1 MKYLRILLLLLILS
15 DCAVGQN
22 LSSKIAKIKANPAYK
37 WGEGSGYTLEE
48 ADKEALKNL
57 VRSISV
63 SVSSSF
69 SQQEAQMAVNDE
81 SVFSENIESRMRTY
95 SFATLQNVEQIIL
108 SEENPAKIFRYISQS
123 EIDKSFEVRRNRAL
137 SFVADANKA
146 LVSAQIGDA
155 IKYYYWAMVL
165 LNTIPNGI
173 TVKSTVEDGSETLV
187 YTWCHDRICRII
199 DDLTFDVSDI
209 QQYPSYST
217 VVFDVRYKGIP
228 VADLDFQ
235 YWMGQRYSPLYSVK
249 DGRGTADFEHLS
261 DGDQIKLKIEYQ
273 YAHIAKNLDAEL
285 RGCFE
290 TDVPVFPL
298 GNIQKFVSVILPKA
312 EHADKAVSGR
322 KSKKK
327 EVATN
332 MLEMQDDL
340 RISAYARN
348 YAQHKEKEYEPV
360 KFDTPL
366 DEIPY
371 REIMRLVETAIRQKD
386 YESVLPLFTPD
397 GYDMFNKLVAYG
409 KASIIAVPQYSF
421 IQFGNDVICRSIPMQ
436 FRFRNN
442 KVFVEDVTFRFDKDG
457 RIDSIAFTLPDS
469 IEALLFDA
477 GFVWNNDSRLL
488 MMEFME
494 NYQTAYSL
502 KRLDYI
508 ESVFADDALIIVGK
522 VLKTGAARRMDTPL
536 FNDPQVQLARY
547 SKTEYIRHLRS
558 SFASKEYINIGFED
572 IDIAKMTKGGE
583 IYAIHIKQYYHSNNY
598 ADTGYLTLLVDLRD
612 STKPMIHV
620 RVWNPKKDPNFTA
633 LTFLQNGASLLD

>member
-1 MKYLRILLLLLILS
+1 MKYLRIFLLFLILS

-22 LSSKIAKIKANPAYK
+22 LSSKIAKIKADPAYK

-48 ADKEALKNL
+48 ADKEALENL
-57 VRSISV
+57 VRSVSV

-69 SQQEAQMAVNDE
+69 SQQEAQMAVDDE
-81 SVFSENIESRMRTY
+81 SLFSENIESRMKTY
-95 SFATLQNVEQIIL
+95 SFATLQNVGQIIL

-123 EIDKSFEVRRNRAL
+123 EIDKSFEARQDRAL
-137 SFVADANKA
+137 SFVNDANKA
-146 LVSAQIGDA
+146 LKSAQIGDA

-165 LNTIPNGI
+165 LNTIPNGAA
-173 TVKSTVEDGSETLV
+173 VKSRFEDGSETLV

-199 DDLTFDVSDI
+199 DDLTFEVSDMR
-209 QQYPSYST
+209 QSPSYST
-217 VVFDVRYKGIP
+217 VVFDVRFRGIP

-261 DGDQIKLKIEYQ
+261 EGDRLKLKIEYQ

-290 TDVPVFPL
+290 TDVPAFPL
-298 GNIQKFVSVILPKA
+298 GNIQKFVPVMIQKN
-312 EHADKAVSGR
+312 EQEDKAVSGR

-327 EVATN
+327 ENSATIP
-332 MLEMQDDL
+332 ETQDDL

-348 YAQHKEKEYEPV
+348 QEEEYEPV
-360 KFDTPL
+360 KFATPL
-366 DEIPY
+366 DETPY
-371 REIMRLVETAIRQKD
+371 REIMRRIEAAIGQRD
-386 YESVLPLFTPD
+386 YESVSPLFTPD

-409 KASIIAVPQYSF
+409 KASIVAAPHYRF
-421 IQFGNDVICRSIPMQ
+421 IQFGDEVVCRSIPMQ

-442 KVFVEDVTFRFDKDG
+442 KVFIEDVTFRFDKDG

-477 GFVWNNDSRLL
+477 GFRWNNHSRLL

-508 ESVFADDALIIVGK
+508 ESVFSDDALIIVGK
-522 VLKTGAARRMDTPL
+522 ALKTGAVGRMDTPL
-536 FNDPQVQLARY
+536 FNDPQVELTRY
-547 SKTEYIRHLRS
+547 TKAEYIRRLRS

-598 ADTGYLTLLVDLRD
+598 ADTGYLTLLVDMRD
-612 STKPMIHV
+612 SAKPTIHI

-633 LTFLQNGASLLD
+633 LKFLQHGATLLD

>member
-1 MKYLRILLLLLILS
+1 MKYLRIFLLFLFLS

-22 LSSKIAKIKANPAYK
+22 LSSKIAKIKADPAYK

-48 ADKEALKNL
+48 ADKEALENL
-57 VRSISV
+57 VRSVSV

-69 SQQEAQMAVNDE
+69 SQQEAQMAVDDE
-81 SVFSENIESRMRTY
+81 SLFSENIESRMKTY
-95 SFATLQNVEQIIL
+95 SFATLQNVGQIIL

-123 EIDKSFEVRRNRAL
+123 EIDKSFEARQDRAL
-137 SFVADANKA
+137 SFVNDANKA
-146 LVSAQIGDA
+146 LKSAQIGDA

-165 LNTIPNGI
+165 LNTIPNGAA
-173 TVKSTVEDGSETLV
+173 VKSRFEDGSETLV

-199 DDLTFDVSDI
+199 DDLTFEVSDMR
-209 QQYPSYST
+209 QSPSYST
-217 VVFDVRYKGIP
+217 VVFDVRFRGIP

-261 DGDQIKLKIEYQ
+261 EGDRLKLKIEYQ

-290 TDVPVFPL
+290 TDVPAFPL
-298 GNIQKFVSVILPKA
+298 GNIQKFVPVMIQKN
-312 EHADKAVSGR
+312 EQEDKAVSGR

-327 EVATN
+327 ENSATIP
-332 MLEMQDDL
+332 ETQDDL

-348 YAQHKEKEYEPV
+348 QEEEYEPV
-360 KFDTPL
+360 KFATPL
-366 DEIPY
+366 DETPY
-371 REIMRLVETAIRQKD
+371 REIMRRIEAAIGQRD
-386 YESVLPLFTPD
+386 YESVSPLFTPD

-409 KASIIAVPQYSF
+409 KASIVAAPHYRF
-421 IQFGNDVICRSIPMQ
+421 IQFGDEVVCRSIPMQ

-442 KVFVEDVTFRFDKDG
+442 KVFIEDVTFRFDKDG

-477 GFVWNNDSRLL
+477 GFRWNNHSRLL

-508 ESVFADDALIIVGK
+508 ESVFSDDALIIVGK
-522 VLKTGAARRMDTPL
+522 ALKTGAVGRMDTPL
-536 FNDPQVQLARY
+536 FNDPQVELTRY
-547 SKTEYIRHLRS
+547 TKAEYIRRLRS

-598 ADTGYLTLLVDLRD
+598 ADTGYLTLLVDMRD
-612 STKPMIHV
+612 SAKPTIHI

-633 LTFLQNGASLLD
+633 LKFLQHGATLLD

>member
-1 MKYLRILLLLLILS
+1 MKYLRIFLLFLILS

-22 LSSKIAKIKANPAYK
+22 LSSKIAKIKADPAYK

-48 ADKEALKNL
+48 ADKEALENL
-57 VRSISV
+57 VRSVSV

-69 SQQEAQMAVNDE
+69 SQQEAQMAVDDE
-81 SVFSENIESRMRTY
+81 SLFSENIESRMKTY
-95 SFATLQNVEQIIL
+95 SFATLQNVGQIIL

-123 EIDKSFEVRRNRAL
+123 EIDKSFEARQDRAL
-137 SFVADANKA
+137 SFVNDANKA
-146 LVSAQIGDA
+146 LKSAQIGDA

-165 LNTIPNGI
+165 LNTIPNGAA
-173 TVKSTVEDGSETLV
+173 VKSRFEDGSETLV

-199 DDLTFDVSDI
+199 DDLTFEVSDMR
-209 QQYPSYST
+209 QSPSYST
-217 VVFDVRYKGIP
+217 VVFDVRFRGIP

-261 DGDQIKLKIEYQ
+261 EGDRLKLKIEYQ

-290 TDVPVFPL
+290 TDVPAFPL
-298 GNIQKFVSVILPKA
+298 GNIQKFVPVMIQKK
-312 EHADKAVSGR
+312 EQEDKAVSGR

-327 EVATN
+327 ENSATIP
-332 MLEMQDDL
+332 ETQDDL

-348 YAQHKEKEYEPV
+348 QEEEYEPV
-360 KFDTPL
+360 KFATPL
-366 DEIPY
+366 DETPY
-371 REIMRLVETAIRQKD
+371 REIMRRIEAAIGQRD
-386 YESVLPLFTPD
+386 YESVSPLFTPD

-409 KASIIAVPQYSF
+409 KASIVAAPHYRF
-421 IQFGNDVICRSIPMQ
+421 IQFGDEVVCRSIPMQ

-442 KVFVEDVTFRFDKDG
+442 KVFIEDVTFRFDKDG

-477 GFVWNNDSRLL
+477 GFRWNNHSRLL

-508 ESVFADDALIIVGK
+508 ESVFSDDALIIVGK
-522 VLKTGAARRMDTPL
+522 ALKTGAVGRMDTPL
-536 FNDPQVQLARY
+536 FNDPQVELTRY
-547 SKTEYIRHLRS
+547 TKAEYIRRLRS

-598 ADTGYLTLLVDLRD
+598 ADTGYLTLLVDMRD
-612 STKPMIHV
+612 SAKPTIHI

-633 LTFLQNGASLLD
+633 LKFLQHGATLLD

>member
-1 MKYLRILLLLLILS
+1 MKYLRIFLLFLFLP
-15 DCAVGQN
+15 DCAAGQN
-22 LSSKIAKIKANPAYK
+22 LSSKIAKIKADPAYK

-48 ADKEALKNL
+48 ADKEALENL
-57 VRSISV
+57 VRSVSV

-69 SQQEAQMAVNDE
+69 SQQEAQMAVDDE
-81 SVFSENIESRMRTY
+81 SLFSENIESRMKTY
-95 SFATLQNVEQIIL
+95 SFATLQNVGQIIL

-123 EIDKSFEVRRNRAL
+123 EIDKSFEARQDRAL
-137 SFVADANKA
+137 SFVNDANKA
-146 LVSAQIGDA
+146 LKSAQISDA

-165 LNTIPNGI
+165 LNTIPNGAA
-173 TVKSTVEDGSETLV
+173 VKSRFEDGSETLV

-199 DDLTFDVSDI
+199 DDLTFEVSDMR
-209 QQYPSYST
+209 QSPSYST
-217 VVFDVRYKGIP
+217 VVFDVRFRGIP

-261 DGDQIKLKIEYQ
+261 EGDRLKLKIEYQ

-290 TDVPVFPL
+290 TDVPAFPL
-298 GNIQKFVSVILPKA
+298 GNIQKFVPVMIQKN
-312 EHADKAVSGR
+312 EQEDKAVSGR

-327 EVATN
+327 ENSATIP
-332 MLEMQDDL
+332 ETQDDL

-348 YAQHKEKEYEPV
+348 QEEEYEPV
-360 KFDTPL
+360 KFATPL
-366 DEIPY
+366 DETPY
-371 REIMRLVETAIRQKD
+371 REIMRRIEAAIGQRD
-386 YESVLPLFTPD
+386 YESVSPLFTPD

-409 KASIIAVPQYSF
+409 KASIVAAPHYRF
-421 IQFGNDVICRSIPMQ
+421 IQFGDEVVCRSIPMQ

-442 KVFVEDVTFRFDKDG
+442 KVFIEDVTFRFDKDG

-477 GFVWNNDSRLL
+477 GFRWNNHSRLL

-508 ESVFADDALIIVGK
+508 ESVFSDDALIIVGK
-522 VLKTGAARRMDTPL
+522 ALKTGAVGRMDTPL
-536 FNDPQVQLARY
+536 FNDPQVELTRY
-547 SKTEYIRHLRS
+547 TKAEYIRRLRS

-598 ADTGYLTLLVDLRD
+598 ADTGYLTLLVDMRD
-612 STKPMIHV
+612 SAKPTIHI

-633 LTFLQNGASLLD
+633 LKFLQHGATLLD

>member
-1 MKYLRILLLLLILS
+1 MKYLRIFLLFLILS

-22 LSSKIAKIKANPAYK
+22 LSSKIAKIKADPAYK

-48 ADKEALKNL
+48 ADKEALENL
-57 VRSISV
+57 VRSVSV

-69 SQQEAQMAVNDE
+69 SQQEAQMAVDDE
-81 SVFSENIESRMRTY
+81 SLFSENIESRMKTY
-95 SFATLQNVEQIIL
+95 SFATLQNVGQIIL

-123 EIDKSFEVRRNRAL
+123 EIDKSFEARQDRAL
-137 SFVADANKA
+137 SFVNDANKA
-146 LVSAQIGDA
+146 LKSAQIGDA

-165 LNTIPNGI
+165 LNTIPNGAA
-173 TVKSTVEDGSETLV
+173 VKSRFEDGSETLV

-199 DDLTFDVSDI
+199 DDLTFEVSDMR
-209 QQYPSYST
+209 QSPSYST
-217 VVFDVRYKGIP
+217 VVFDVRFRGIP

-261 DGDQIKLKIEYQ
+261 EGDRLKLKIEYQ

-290 TDVPVFPL
+290 TDVPAFPL
-298 GNIQKFVSVILPKA
+298 GNIQKFVPVIIQKN
-312 EHADKAVSGR
+312 EQEDKAVSGR

-327 EVATN
+327 ENSATIP
-332 MLEMQDDL
+332 ETQDDL

-348 YAQHKEKEYEPV
+348 QEEEYEPV
-360 KFDTPL
+360 KFATPL
-366 DEIPY
+366 DETPY
-371 REIMRLVETAIRQKD
+371 REIMRRIEAAIGQRD
-386 YESVLPLFTPD
+386 YESVSPLFTPD

-409 KASIIAVPQYSF
+409 KASIVAAPHYRF
-421 IQFGNDVICRSIPMQ
+421 IQFGDEVVCRSIPMQ

-442 KVFVEDVTFRFDKDG
+442 KVFIEDVTFRFDKDG

-477 GFVWNNDSRLL
+477 GFRWNNHSRLL

-508 ESVFADDALIIVGK
+508 ESVFSDDALIIVGK
-522 VLKTGAARRMDTPL
+522 ALKTGAVGRMDTPL
-536 FNDPQVQLARY
+536 FNDPQVELTRY
-547 SKTEYIRHLRS
+547 TKAEYIRRLRS

-598 ADTGYLTLLVDLRD
+598 ADTGYLTLLVDMRD
-612 STKPMIHV
+612 SAKPTIHI

-633 LTFLQNGASLLD
+633 LKFLQHGATLLD

>member
-1 MKYLRILLLLLILS
+1 MKYLRIFLLFLILS

-22 LSSKIAKIKANPAYK
+22 LSSKIAKIKADPAYK

-48 ADKEALKNL
+48 ADKEALENL
-57 VRSISV
+57 VRSVSV

-69 SQQEAQMAVNDE
+69 SQQEAQMAVDDE
-81 SVFSENIESRMRTY
+81 SLFSENIESRMKTY
-95 SFATLQNVEQIIL
+95 SFATLQNVGQIIL

-123 EIDKSFEVRRNRAL
+123 EIDKSFEARQDRAL
-137 SFVADANKA
+137 SFVNDANKA
-146 LVSAQIGDA
+146 LKSAQIGDA

-165 LNTIPNGI
+165 LNTIPNGAA
-173 TVKSTVEDGSETLV
+173 VKSRFEDGSETLV

-199 DDLTFDVSDI
+199 DDLTFEVSDMR
-209 QQYPSYST
+209 QSPSYST
-217 VVFDVRYKGIP
+217 VVFDVRFRGIP

-261 DGDQIKLKIEYQ
+261 EGDRLKLKIEYQ

-290 TDVPVFPL
+290 TDVPAFPL
-298 GNIQKFVSVILPKA
+298 GNIQKFVPVMIQKN
-312 EHADKAVSGR
+312 EQEDKAVSGR

-327 EVATN
+327 ENSSTIP
-332 MLEMQDDL
+332 ETQDDL

-348 YAQHKEKEYEPV
+348 QEEEYEPV
-360 KFDTPL
+360 KFATPL
-366 DEIPY
+366 DETPY
-371 REIMRLVETAIRQKD
+371 REIMRRIEAAIGQRD
-386 YESVLPLFTPD
+386 YESVSPLFTPD

-409 KASIIAVPQYSF
+409 KASIVAAPHYRF
-421 IQFGNDVICRSIPMQ
+421 IQFGDEVVCRSIPMQ

-442 KVFVEDVTFRFDKDG
+442 KVFIEDVTFRFDKDG

-477 GFVWNNDSRLL
+477 GFRWNNHSRLL

-508 ESVFADDALIIVGK
+508 ESVFSDDALIIVGK
-522 VLKTGAARRMDTPL
+522 ALKTGAVGRMDTPL
-536 FNDPQVQLARY
+536 FNDPQVELTRY
-547 SKTEYIRHLRS
+547 TKAEYIRRLRS

-598 ADTGYLTLLVDLRD
+598 ADTGYLTLLVDMRD
-612 STKPMIHV
+612 SAKPTIHI

-633 LTFLQNGASLLD
+633 LKFLQHGATLLD

>member
-1 MKYLRILLLLLILS
+1 MKYLRIFLLFLILS

-22 LSSKIAKIKANPAYK
+22 LSSKIAKIKADPAYK

-48 ADKEALKNL
+48 ADKEALENL
-57 VRSISV
+57 VRSVSV

-69 SQQEAQMAVNDE
+69 SQQEAQMAVDDE
-81 SVFSENIESRMRTY
+81 SLFSENIESRMKTY
-95 SFATLQNVEQIIL
+95 SFATLQNVGQIIL

-123 EIDKSFEVRRNRAL
+123 EIDKSFEARQDRAL
-137 SFVADANKA
+137 SFVNDANKA
-146 LVSAQIGDA
+146 LKSAQIGDA

-165 LNTIPNGI
+165 LNTIPNGAA
-173 TVKSTVEDGSETLV
+173 VKSRFEDGSETLV

-199 DDLTFDVSDI
+199 DDLTFEVSDMR
-209 QQYPSYST
+209 QSSSYST
-217 VVFDVRYKGIP
+217 VVFDVRFRGIP

-261 DGDQIKLKIEYQ
+261 EGDRLKLKIEYQ

-290 TDVPVFPL
+290 TDVPAFPL
-298 GNIQKFVSVILPKA
+298 GNIQKFVPVMIQKN
-312 EHADKAVSGR
+312 EQEDKAVSGR

-327 EVATN
+327 ENSATIP
-332 MLEMQDDL
+332 ETQDDL

-348 YAQHKEKEYEPV
+348 QEEEYEPV
-360 KFDTPL
+360 KFATPL
-366 DEIPY
+366 DETPY
-371 REIMRLVETAIRQKD
+371 REIMRRIEAAIGQRD
-386 YESVLPLFTPD
+386 YESVSPLFTPD

-409 KASIIAVPQYSF
+409 KASIVAAPHYRF
-421 IQFGNDVICRSIPMQ
+421 IQFGDEVVCRSIPMQ

-442 KVFVEDVTFRFDKDG
+442 KVFIEDVTFRFDKDG

-477 GFVWNNDSRLL
+477 GFRWNNHSRLL

-508 ESVFADDALIIVGK
+508 ESVFSDDALIIVGK
-522 VLKTGAARRMDTPL
+522 ALKTGAVGRMDTPL
-536 FNDPQVQLARY
+536 FNDPQVELTRY
-547 SKTEYIRHLRS
+547 TKAEYIRRLRS

-598 ADTGYLTLLVDLRD
+598 ADTGYLTLLVDMRD
-612 STKPMIHV
+612 SAKPTIHI

-633 LTFLQNGASLLD
+633 LKFLQHGATLLD

>member
-1 MKYLRILLLLLILS
+1 
-15 DCAVGQN
+15 
-22 LSSKIAKIKANPAYK
+22 
-37 WGEGSGYTLEE
+37 
-48 ADKEALKNL
+48 
-57 VRSISV
+57 
-63 SVSSSF
+63 
-69 SQQEAQMAVNDE
+69 MAVDDE
-81 SVFSENIESRMRTY
+81 SLFSENIESRMKTY
-95 SFATLQNVEQIIL
+95 SFATLQNVGQIIL

-123 EIDKSFEVRRNRAL
+123 EIDKSFEARQDRAL
-137 SFVADANKA
+137 SFVNDANKA
-146 LVSAQIGDA
+146 LKSAQIGDA

-165 LNTIPNGI
+165 LNTIPNGAA
-173 TVKSTVEDGSETLV
+173 VKSRFEDGSETLV

-199 DDLTFDVSDI
+199 DDLTFEVSDMR
-209 QQYPSYST
+209 QSPSYST
-217 VVFDVRYKGIP
+217 VVFDVRFRGIP

-261 DGDQIKLKIEYQ
+261 EGDRLKLKIEYQ

-290 TDVPVFPL
+290 TDVPAFPL
-298 GNIQKFVSVILPKA
+298 GNIQKFVPVMIQKN
-312 EHADKAVSGR
+312 EQEDKAVSGR

-327 EVATN
+327 ENSATIP
-332 MLEMQDDL
+332 ETQDDL

-348 YAQHKEKEYEPV
+348 QEEEYEPV
-360 KFDTPL
+360 KFATPL
-366 DEIPY
+366 DETLY
-371 REIMRLVETAIRQKD
+371 REIMRRIEAAIGQRD
-386 YESVLPLFTPD
+386 YESVSPLFTPD

-409 KASIIAVPQYSF
+409 KASIVAAPHYRF
-421 IQFGNDVICRSIPMQ
+421 IQFGDEVVCRSIPMQ

-442 KVFVEDVTFRFDKDG
+442 KVFIEDVTFRFDKDG

-477 GFVWNNDSRLL
+477 GFRWNNHSRLL

-508 ESVFADDALIIVGK
+508 ESVFSDDALIIVGK
-522 VLKTGAARRMDTPL
+522 ALKTGAVGRMDTPL
-536 FNDPQVQLARY
+536 FNDPQVELTRY
-547 SKTEYIRHLRS
+547 TKAEYIRRLRS

-598 ADTGYLTLLVDLRD
+598 ADTGYLTLLVDMRD
-612 STKPMIHV
+612 SAKPTIHI

-633 LTFLQNGASLLD
+633 LKFLQHGATLLD

>member
-1 MKYLRILLLLLILS
+1 MKYLRIFLLFLFLS

-22 LSSKIAKIKANPAYK
+22 LSSKIAKIKADPAYK

-48 ADKEALKNL
+48 ADKEALENL
-57 VRSISV
+57 VRSVSV

-69 SQQEAQMAVNDE
+69 SQQEAQMAVDDE
-81 SVFSENIESRMRTY
+81 SLFSENIESRMKTY
-95 SFATLQNVEQIIL
+95 SFATLQNVGQIIL

-123 EIDKSFEVRRNRAL
+123 EIDKSFEARQDRAL
-137 SFVADANKA
+137 SFVNDANKA
-146 LVSAQIGDA
+146 LKSAQIGDA

-165 LNTIPNGI
+165 LNTIPNGAA
-173 TVKSTVEDGSETLV
+173 VKSRFEDGSETLV

-199 DDLTFDVSDI
+199 DDLTFEVSDMR
-209 QQYPSYST
+209 QSPSYST
-217 VVFDVRYKGIP
+217 VVFDVRFRGIP

-261 DGDQIKLKIEYQ
+261 EGDRLKLKIEYQ

-290 TDVPVFPL
+290 TDVPAFPL
-298 GNIQKFVSVILPKA
+298 GNIQKFVPVMIQKN
-312 EHADKAVSGR
+312 EQEDKAVSGR

-327 EVATN
+327 ENSATIP
-332 MLEMQDDL
+332 ETQDDL

-348 YAQHKEKEYEPV
+348 QEEEYEPV
-360 KFDTPL
+360 KFATPL
-366 DEIPY
+366 DETLY
-371 REIMRLVETAIRQKD
+371 REIMRRIEAAIGQRD
-386 YESVLPLFTPD
+386 YESVSPLFTPD

-409 KASIIAVPQYSF
+409 KASIVAAPHYRF
-421 IQFGNDVICRSIPMQ
+421 IQFGDEVVCRSIPMQ

-442 KVFVEDVTFRFDKDG
+442 KVFIEDVTFRFDKDG

-477 GFVWNNDSRLL
+477 GFRWNNHSRLL

-508 ESVFADDALIIVGK
+508 ESVFSDDALIIVGK
-522 VLKTGAARRMDTPL
+522 ALKTGAVGRMDTPL
-536 FNDPQVQLARY
+536 FNDPQVELTRY
-547 SKTEYIRHLRS
+547 TKAEYIRRLRS

-598 ADTGYLTLLVDLRD
+598 ADTGYLTLLVDMRD
-612 STKPMIHV
+612 SAKPTIHI

-633 LTFLQNGASLLD
+633 LKFLQHGATLLD

>member
-1 MKYLRILLLLLILS
+1 MEYLRILLLFLILS
-15 DCAVGQN
+15 DCAIGQN
-22 LSSKIAKIKANPAYK
+22 LSSKIAKIKADPAYK
-37 WGEGSGYTLEE
+37 WGEGSGNTLEE

-69 SQQEAQMAVNDE
+69 SQQEAQMAINDE
-81 SVFSENIESRMRTY
+81 SLFRENIESRMKTY
-95 SFATLQNVEQIIL
+95 SFATLQNVEQFIL

-123 EIDKSFEVRRNRAL
+123 EIDKSFEVRRDRAL
-137 SFVADANKA
+137 SFVTDANKA
-146 LVSAQIGDA
+146 LESARIGDA

-165 LNTIPNGI
+165 LNTIPDGA
-173 TVKSTVEDGSETLV
+173 TVKSTFENGSETLV
-187 YTWCHDRICRII
+187 YTWCNDRIFRII
-199 DDLTFDVSDI
+199 DALTYEVSDI

-217 VVFDVRYKGIP
+217 VVFDVRYKGIS

-261 DGDQIKLKIEYQ
+261 EGDKIKIKIEYR
-273 YAHIAKNLDAEL
+273 YAHIAKNLDSEL

-290 TDVPVFPL
+290 TDIPTFPL
-298 GNIQKFVSVILPKA
+298 SRIQKFVPVTLPKD
-312 EHADKAVSGR
+312 ELTDKVVPGR

-327 EVATN
+327 EVSVTIPKT
-332 MLEMQDDL
+332 QDDL

-348 YAQHKEKEYEPV
+348 QEEEYEPV
-360 KFDTPL
+360 KFAAPL
-366 DEIPY
+366 DETPY
-371 REIMRLVETAIRQKD
+371 REIIRRVETAIRQKD

-409 KASIIAVPQYSF
+409 KASIVAAPHYGF
-421 IQFGNDVICRSIPMQ
+421 IQFGDEVICRSIPMQ

-442 KVFVEDVTFRFDKDG
+442 KIFVEDVTFRFDKDG

-469 IEALLFDA
+469 IEAMLCDA
-477 GFVWNNDSRLL
+477 GFRWDNDSRLL

-508 ESVFADDALIIVGK
+508 ESVFSDDALIIVGK
-522 VLKTGAARRMDTPL
+522 VLKTGAVRRTDTPL
-536 FNDPQVQLARY
+536 FNDPQVELTRY
-547 SKTEYIRHLRS
+547 TKAEYIRHLRN

-572 IDIAKMTKGGE
+572 VDIAKMTKGGE

-598 ADTGYLTLLVDLRD
+598 ADTGYLTLLVDMRD
-612 STKPMIHV
+612 SAKPMIHV
-620 RVWNPKKDPNFTA
+620 RVWDPNKDPNFTA
-633 LTFLQNGASLLD
+633 LKFLQHGATLLD

>member
-1 MKYLRILLLLLILS
+1 MKYLRIFLLFLILS

-22 LSSKIAKIKANPAYK
+22 LSSKIAKIKADPAYK

-48 ADKEALKNL
+48 ADKEALENL
-57 VRSISV
+57 VRSVSV

-69 SQQEAQMAVNDE
+69 SQQEAQMAVDDE
-81 SVFSENIESRMRTY
+81 SLFSENIESRMKTY
-95 SFATLQNVEQIIL
+95 SFATLQNVGQIIL

-123 EIDKSFEVRRNRAL
+123 EIDKSFEARQDRAL
-137 SFVADANKA
+137 SFVNDANKA
-146 LVSAQIGDA
+146 LKSAQIGDA

-165 LNTIPNGI
+165 LNTIPNG
-173 TVKSTVEDGSETLV
+173 TAVKSRFEDGSETLV

-199 DDLTFDVSDI
+199 DDLTFEVSDMR
-209 QQYPSYST
+209 QSPSYST
-217 VVFDVRYKGIP
+217 VVFDVRFRGIP

-261 DGDQIKLKIEYQ
+261 EGDRLKLKIEYQ

-290 TDVPVFPL
+290 TDVPAFPL
-298 GNIQKFVSVILPKA
+298 GNIQKFVPVMIQKN
-312 EHADKAVSGR
+312 EQEDKAVSGR

-327 EVATN
+327 ENSATIP
-332 MLEMQDDL
+332 ETQDDL

-348 YAQHKEKEYEPV
+348 QEEEYEPV
-360 KFDTPL
+360 KFATPL
-366 DEIPY
+366 DETPY
-371 REIMRLVETAIRQKD
+371 REIMRRIEAAIGQRD
-386 YESVLPLFTPD
+386 YESVSPLFTPD

-409 KASIIAVPQYSF
+409 KASIVAAPHYRF
-421 IQFGNDVICRSIPMQ
+421 IQFGDEVVCRSIPMQ

-442 KVFVEDVTFRFDKDG
+442 KVFIEDVTFRFDKDG

-477 GFVWNNDSRLL
+477 GFRWNNHSRLL

-508 ESVFADDALIIVGK
+508 ESVFSDDALIIVGK
-522 VLKTGAARRMDTPL
+522 ALKTGAVGRMDTPL
-536 FNDPQVQLARY
+536 FNDPQVELTRY
-547 SKTEYIRHLRS
+547 TKAEYIRRLRS

-598 ADTGYLTLLVDLRD
+598 ADTGYLTLLVDMRD
-612 STKPMIHV
+612 SAKPTIHI

-633 LTFLQNGASLLD
+633 LKFLQHGATLLD

>member
-1 MKYLRILLLLLILS
+1 MKYLRIFLLFLILS

-22 LSSKIAKIKANPAYK
+22 LSSKIAKIKADPAYK

-48 ADKEALKNL
+48 ADKEALENL
-57 VRSISV
+57 VRSVSV

-69 SQQEAQMAVNDE
+69 SQQEAQMAVDDE
-81 SVFSENIESRMRTY
+81 SLFSENIESRMKTY
-95 SFATLQNVEQIIL
+95 SFATLQNVGQIIL

-123 EIDKSFEVRRNRAL
+123 EIDKSFEARQDRAL
-137 SFVADANKA
+137 SFVNDANKA
-146 LVSAQIGDA
+146 LKSAQIGDA

-165 LNTIPNGI
+165 LNTIPNGAA
-173 TVKSTVEDGSETLV
+173 VKSRFEDGSETLV

-199 DDLTFDVSDI
+199 DDLTFEVSDMR
-209 QQYPSYST
+209 QSPSYST
-217 VVFDVRYKGIP
+217 VVFDVRFRGIP

-261 DGDQIKLKIEYQ
+261 EGDRLKLKIEYQ

-290 TDVPVFPL
+290 TDVPAFPL
-298 GNIQKFVSVILPKA
+298 GNIQKFVPVMIQKN
-312 EHADKAVSGR
+312 EQEDKAVSGR

-327 EVATN
+327 ENSATIP
-332 MLEMQDDL
+332 ETQDDL

-348 YAQHKEKEYEPV
+348 QEEEYEPV
-360 KFDTPL
+360 KFATPL
-366 DEIPY
+366 DETPY
-371 REIMRLVETAIRQKD
+371 REIMRRIEAAIGQRD
-386 YESVLPLFTPD
+386 YESVSPLFTPD

-409 KASIIAVPQYSF
+409 KASIVAAPHYRF
-421 IQFGNDVICRSIPMQ
+421 IQFGDEVVCRSIPMQ

-442 KVFVEDVTFRFDKDG
+442 KVFIEDVTFRFDKDG

-477 GFVWNNDSRLL
+477 GFRWNNHSRLL

-508 ESVFADDALIIVGK
+508 ESVFSDDALIIVGK
-522 VLKTGAARRMDTPL
+522 ALKTGAVGRMDTPL
-536 FNDPQVQLARY
+536 FNDPQVELTRY
-547 SKTEYIRHLRS
+547 TKAEYIRRLRS

-598 ADTGYLTLLVDLRD
+598 ADTGYLTLLVDMRD
-612 STKPMIHV
+612 SAKPTILI

-633 LTFLQNGASLLD
+633 LKFLQHGATLLD

>member
-1 MKYLRILLLLLILS
+1 MKYLRIFLLFLILS

-22 LSSKIAKIKANPAYK
+22 LSSKIAKIKADPAYK

-48 ADKEALKNL
+48 ADKEALENL
-57 VRSISV
+57 VRSVSV

-69 SQQEAQMAVNDE
+69 SQQEAQMAVDDE
-81 SVFSENIESRMRTY
+81 SLFSENIESRMKTY
-95 SFATLQNVEQIIL
+95 SFATLQNVGQIIL

-123 EIDKSFEVRRNRAL
+123 EIDKSFEARQDRAL
-137 SFVADANKA
+137 SFVNDANKA
-146 LVSAQIGDA
+146 LKSAQIGDA

-165 LNTIPNGI
+165 LNTIPNGAA
-173 TVKSTVEDGSETLV
+173 VKSRFEDGSETLV

-199 DDLTFDVSDI
+199 DDLTFEVSDMR
-209 QQYPSYST
+209 QSPSYST
-217 VVFDVRYKGIP
+217 VVFDVRFRGIP

-261 DGDQIKLKIEYQ
+261 EGDRLKLKIEYQ

-290 TDVPVFPL
+290 TDVPAFPL
-298 GNIQKFVSVILPKA
+298 GNIQKFVPVMIQKN
-312 EHADKAVSGR
+312 EQEDKAVSGR

-327 EVATN
+327 ENSATIP
-332 MLEMQDDL
+332 ETQDDL

-348 YAQHKEKEYEPV
+348 QEEEYEPV
-360 KFDTPL
+360 KFATPL
-366 DEIPY
+366 DETLY
-371 REIMRLVETAIRQKD
+371 REIMRRIEAAIGQRD
-386 YESVLPLFTPD
+386 YESVSPLFTPD

-409 KASIIAVPQYSF
+409 KASIVAAPHYRF
-421 IQFGNDVICRSIPMQ
+421 IQFGDEVVCRSIPMQ

-442 KVFVEDVTFRFDKDG
+442 KVFIEDVTFRFDKDG

-477 GFVWNNDSRLL
+477 GFRWNNHSRLL

-508 ESVFADDALIIVGK
+508 ESVFSDDALIIVGK
-522 VLKTGAARRMDTPL
+522 ALKTGAVGRMDTPL
-536 FNDPQVQLARY
+536 FNDPQVELTRY
-547 SKTEYIRHLRS
+547 TKAEYIRRLRS

-583 IYAIHIKQYYHSNNY
+583 IYAIHFKQYYHSNNY
-598 ADTGYLTLLVDLRD
+598 ADTGYLTLLVDMRD
-612 STKPMIHV
+612 SAKPTIHI

-633 LTFLQNGASLLD
+633 LKFLQHGATLLD

>member
-1 MKYLRILLLLLILS
+1 MKYLRIFLLFLILS

-22 LSSKIAKIKANPAYK
+22 LSSKIAKIKADPAYK

-48 ADKEALKNL
+48 ADKEALENL
-57 VRSISV
+57 VRSVSV

-69 SQQEAQMAVNDE
+69 SQQEAQMAVDDE
-81 SVFSENIESRMRTY
+81 SLFSENIESRMKTY
-95 SFATLQNVEQIIL
+95 SFATLQNVGQIIL

-123 EIDKSFEVRRNRAL
+123 EIDKSFEARQDRAL
-137 SFVADANKA
+137 SFVNDANKA
-146 LVSAQIGDA
+146 LKSAQIGDA

-165 LNTIPNGI
+165 LNTIPNGAA
-173 TVKSTVEDGSETLV
+173 VKSLFEDGSETLV

-199 DDLTFDVSDI
+199 DDLTFEVSDMR
-209 QQYPSYST
+209 QSPSYST
-217 VVFDVRYKGIP
+217 VVFDVRFRGIP

-261 DGDQIKLKIEYQ
+261 EGDRLKLKIEYQ

-290 TDVPVFPL
+290 TDVPAFPL
-298 GNIQKFVSVILPKA
+298 GNIQKFVPVMIQKN
-312 EHADKAVSGR
+312 EQEDKAVSGR

-327 EVATN
+327 ENSATIP
-332 MLEMQDDL
+332 ETQDDL

-348 YAQHKEKEYEPV
+348 QEEEYEPV
-360 KFDTPL
+360 KFATPL
-366 DEIPY
+366 DETPY
-371 REIMRLVETAIRQKD
+371 REIMRRIEAAIGQRD
-386 YESVLPLFTPD
+386 YESVSPLFTPD

-409 KASIIAVPQYSF
+409 KASIVAAPHYRF
-421 IQFGNDVICRSIPMQ
+421 IQFGDEVVCRSIPMQ

-442 KVFVEDVTFRFDKDG
+442 KVFIEDVTFRFDKDG

-477 GFVWNNDSRLL
+477 GFRWNNHSRLL

-508 ESVFADDALIIVGK
+508 ESVFSDDALIIVGK
-522 VLKTGAARRMDTPL
+522 ALKTGAVGRMDTPL
-536 FNDPQVQLARY
+536 FNDPQVELTRY
-547 SKTEYIRHLRS
+547 TKAEYIRRLRS

-598 ADTGYLTLLVDLRD
+598 ADTGYLTLLVDMRD
-612 STKPMIHV
+612 SAKPTIHI

-633 LTFLQNGASLLD
+633 LKFLQHGATLLD

>member
-1 MKYLRILLLLLILS
+1 MKYLRIFLLFLILS

-22 LSSKIAKIKANPAYK
+22 LSSKIAKIKADPAYK

-48 ADKEALKNL
+48 ADKEALENL
-57 VRSISV
+57 VRSVSV

-69 SQQEAQMAVNDE
+69 SQQEAQMAVDDE
-81 SVFSENIESRMRTY
+81 SLFSENIESRMKTY
-95 SFATLQNVEQIIL
+95 SFATLQNVGQIIL

-123 EIDKSFEVRRNRAL
+123 EIDKSFEARQDRAL
-137 SFVADANKA
+137 SFVNDANKA
-146 LVSAQIGDA
+146 LKSAQIGDA

-165 LNTIPNGI
+165 LNTIPNGAA
-173 TVKSTVEDGSETLV
+173 VKSRFEDGSETLV

-199 DDLTFDVSDI
+199 DDLTFEVSDMR
-209 QQYPSYST
+209 QSPSYST
-217 VVFDVRYKGIP
+217 VVFDVRFRGIP

-261 DGDQIKLKIEYQ
+261 EGDRLKLKIEYQ

-290 TDVPVFPL
+290 TDVPAFPL
-298 GNIQKFVSVILPKA
+298 GNIQKFVPVMIQKN
-312 EHADKAVSGR
+312 EQEDKAVSGR

-327 EVATN
+327 ENSATIP
-332 MLEMQDDL
+332 ETQDDL

-348 YAQHKEKEYEPV
+348 QEEEYEPV
-360 KFDTPL
+360 KFATPL
-366 DEIPY
+366 DETPY
-371 REIMRLVETAIRQKD
+371 REIMRRIEAAIGQRD
-386 YESVLPLFTPD
+386 YESVSPLFTPD

-409 KASIIAVPQYSF
+409 KASIVAAPHYRF
-421 IQFGNDVICRSIPMQ
+421 IQFGDEIVCRSIPMQ

-442 KVFVEDVTFRFDKDG
+442 KVFIEDVTFRFDKDG

-477 GFVWNNDSRLL
+477 GFRWNNHSRLL

-508 ESVFADDALIIVGK
+508 ESVFSDDALIIVGK
-522 VLKTGAARRMDTPL
+522 ALKTGAVGRMDTPL
-536 FNDPQVQLARY
+536 FNDPQVELTRY
-547 SKTEYIRHLRS
+547 TKAEYIRRLRS

-598 ADTGYLTLLVDLRD
+598 ADTGYLTLLVDMRD
-612 STKPMIHV
+612 SAKPTIHI

-633 LTFLQNGASLLD
+633 LKFLQHGATLLD

>member
-1 MKYLRILLLLLILS
+1 MKYLRIFLLFLILS

-22 LSSKIAKIKANPAYK
+22 LSSKIAKIKADPAYK

-48 ADKEALKNL
+48 ADKEALENL
-57 VRSISV
+57 VRSVSV

-69 SQQEAQMAVNDE
+69 SQQEAQMAVDDE
-81 SVFSENIESRMRTY
+81 SLFSENIESRMKTY
-95 SFATLQNVEQIIL
+95 SFATLQNVGQIIL

-123 EIDKSFEVRRNRAL
+123 EIDKSFEARQDRAL
-137 SFVADANKA
+137 SFVNDANKA
-146 LVSAQIGDA
+146 LKSAQIGDA

-165 LNTIPNGI
+165 LNTIPNGAA
-173 TVKSTVEDGSETLV
+173 VKSRFEDGSETLV

-199 DDLTFDVSDI
+199 DDLTFEVSDMR
-209 QQYPSYST
+209 QSPSYST
-217 VVFDVRYKGIP
+217 VVFDVRFRGIP

-261 DGDQIKLKIEYQ
+261 EGDRLKLKIEYQ

-290 TDVPVFPL
+290 TNVPAFPL
-298 GNIQKFVSVILPKA
+298 GNIQKFVPVMIQKN
-312 EHADKAVSGR
+312 EQEDKAVSGR

-327 EVATN
+327 ENSATIP
-332 MLEMQDDL
+332 ETQDDL

-348 YAQHKEKEYEPV
+348 QEEEYEPV
-360 KFDTPL
+360 KFATPL
-366 DEIPY
+366 DETPY
-371 REIMRLVETAIRQKD
+371 REIMRRIEAAIGQRD
-386 YESVLPLFTPD
+386 YESVSPLFTPD

-409 KASIIAVPQYSF
+409 KASIVAAPHYRF
-421 IQFGNDVICRSIPMQ
+421 IQFGDEVVCRSIPMQ

-442 KVFVEDVTFRFDKDG
+442 KVFIEDVTFRFDKDG

-477 GFVWNNDSRLL
+477 GFRWNNHSRLL

-508 ESVFADDALIIVGK
+508 ESVFSDDALIIVGK
-522 VLKTGAARRMDTPL
+522 ALKTGAVGRMDTPL
-536 FNDPQVQLARY
+536 FNDPQVELTRY
-547 SKTEYIRHLRS
+547 TKAEYIRRLRS

-598 ADTGYLTLLVDLRD
+598 ADTGYLTLLVDMRD
-612 STKPMIHV
+612 SAKPTIHI

-633 LTFLQNGASLLD
+633 LKFLQHGATLLD

>member
-1 MKYLRILLLLLILS
+1 MKYLRIFLLFLILS

-22 LSSKIAKIKANPAYK
+22 LSSKIAKIKADPAYK

-48 ADKEALKNL
+48 ADKEALENL
-57 VRSISV
+57 VRSVSV

-69 SQQEAQMAVNDE
+69 SQQEAQMAVDDE
-81 SVFSENIESRMRTY
+81 SLFSENIESRMKTY
-95 SFATLQNVEQIIL
+95 SFATLQNVGQIIL

-123 EIDKSFEVRRNRAL
+123 EIDKSFEARQDRAL
-137 SFVADANKA
+137 SFVNDANKA
-146 LVSAQIGDA
+146 LKSAQIGDA

-165 LNTIPNGI
+165 LNTIPNGAA
-173 TVKSTVEDGSETLV
+173 VKSRFEDGSETLV
-187 YTWCHDRICRII
+187 YTWCHDRICRMI
-199 DDLTFDVSDI
+199 DDLTFEVSDMR
-209 QQYPSYST
+209 QSPSYST
-217 VVFDVRYKGIP
+217 VVFDVRFRGIP

-261 DGDQIKLKIEYQ
+261 EGDRLKLKIEYQ

-290 TDVPVFPL
+290 TDVPAFPL
-298 GNIQKFVSVILPKA
+298 GNIQKFVPVMIQKN
-312 EHADKAVSGR
+312 EQEDKAVSGR

-327 EVATN
+327 ENSATIP
-332 MLEMQDDL
+332 ETQDDL

-348 YAQHKEKEYEPV
+348 QEEEYEPV
-360 KFDTPL
+360 KFATPL
-366 DEIPY
+366 DETPY
-371 REIMRLVETAIRQKD
+371 REIMRRIEAAIGQRD
-386 YESVLPLFTPD
+386 YESVSPLFTPD

-409 KASIIAVPQYSF
+409 KASIVAAPHYRF
-421 IQFGNDVICRSIPMQ
+421 IQFGDEVVCRSIPMQ

-442 KVFVEDVTFRFDKDG
+442 KVFIEDVTFRFDKDG

-477 GFVWNNDSRLL
+477 GFRWNNHSRLL

-508 ESVFADDALIIVGK
+508 ESVFSDDALIIVGK
-522 VLKTGAARRMDTPL
+522 ALKTGAVGRMDTPL
-536 FNDPQVQLARY
+536 FNDPQVELTRY
-547 SKTEYIRHLRS
+547 TKAEYIRRLRS

-598 ADTGYLTLLVDLRD
+598 ADTGYLTLLVDMRD
-612 STKPMIHV
+612 SAKPTIHI

-633 LTFLQNGASLLD
+633 LKFLQHGATLLD

>member
-1 MKYLRILLLLLILS
+1 MKYLRIFLLFLILS

-22 LSSKIAKIKANPAYK
+22 LSSKIAKIKADPAYK

-48 ADKEALKNL
+48 ADKEALENL
-57 VRSISV
+57 VRSVSV

-69 SQQEAQMAVNDE
+69 SQQEAQMAVDDE
-81 SVFSENIESRMRTY
+81 SLFSENIESRMKTY
-95 SFATLQNVEQIIL
+95 SFATLQNVGQIIL

-123 EIDKSFEVRRNRAL
+123 EIDKSFEARQDRAL
-137 SFVADANKA
+137 SFVNDANKA
-146 LVSAQIGDA
+146 LKSAQIGDA

-165 LNTIPNGI
+165 LNTIPNGAA
-173 TVKSTVEDGSETLV
+173 VKSRFEDGSETLV

-199 DDLTFDVSDI
+199 DDLTFEVSDMRKS
-209 QQYPSYST
+209 PSYST
-217 VVFDVRYKGIP
+217 VVFDVRFRGIP

-261 DGDQIKLKIEYQ
+261 EGDRLKLKIEYQ

-290 TDVPVFPL
+290 TDVPAFPL
-298 GNIQKFVSVILPKA
+298 GNIQKFVPVMIQKN
-312 EHADKAVSGR
+312 EQEDKAVSGR

-327 EVATN
+327 ENSATIP
-332 MLEMQDDL
+332 ETQDDL

-348 YAQHKEKEYEPV
+348 QEEEYEPV
-360 KFDTPL
+360 KFATPL
-366 DEIPY
+366 DETPY
-371 REIMRLVETAIRQKD
+371 REIMRRIEAAIGQRD
-386 YESVLPLFTPD
+386 YESVSPLFTPD

-409 KASIIAVPQYSF
+409 KASIVAAPHYRF
-421 IQFGNDVICRSIPMQ
+421 IQFGDEVVCRSIPMQ

-442 KVFVEDVTFRFDKDG
+442 KVFIEDVTFRFDKDG

-477 GFVWNNDSRLL
+477 GFRWNNHSRLL

-508 ESVFADDALIIVGK
+508 ESVFSDDALIIVGK
-522 VLKTGAARRMDTPL
+522 ALKTGAVGRMDTPL
-536 FNDPQVQLARY
+536 FNDPQVELTRY
-547 SKTEYIRHLRS
+547 TKAEYIRRLRS

-598 ADTGYLTLLVDLRD
+598 ADTGYLTLLVDMRD
-612 STKPMIHV
+612 SAKPTIHI

-633 LTFLQNGASLLD
+633 LKFLQHGATLLD

>member
-1 MKYLRILLLLLILS
+1 MKYLRIFLLFLILS

-22 LSSKIAKIKANPAYK
+22 LSSKIAKIKADPAYK

-48 ADKEALKNL
+48 ADKEALENL
-57 VRSISV
+57 VRSVSV

-69 SQQEAQMAVNDE
+69 SQQEAQMAVDDE
-81 SVFSENIESRMRTY
+81 SLFSENIESRMKTY
-95 SFATLQNVEQIIL
+95 SFATLQNVGQIIL

-123 EIDKSFEVRRNRAL
+123 EIDKSFEARQDRAL
-137 SFVADANKA
+137 SFVNDANKA
-146 LVSAQIGDA
+146 LKSAQIGDA
-155 IKYYYWAMVL
+155 IKYYYWAMEL
-165 LNTIPNGI
+165 LNTIPNGAA
-173 TVKSTVEDGSETLV
+173 VKSRFEDGSETLV

-199 DDLTFDVSDI
+199 DDLTFEVSDMR
-209 QQYPSYST
+209 QSPSYST
-217 VVFDVRYKGIP
+217 VVFDVRFRGIP

-261 DGDQIKLKIEYQ
+261 EGDRLKLKIEYQ

-290 TDVPVFPL
+290 TDVPAFPL
-298 GNIQKFVSVILPKA
+298 GNIQKFVPVMIQKN
-312 EHADKAVSGR
+312 EQEDKAVSGR

-327 EVATN
+327 ENSATIP
-332 MLEMQDDL
+332 ETQDDL

-348 YAQHKEKEYEPV
+348 QEEEYEPV
-360 KFDTPL
+360 KFATPL
-366 DEIPY
+366 DETPY
-371 REIMRLVETAIRQKD
+371 REIMRRIEAAIGQRD
-386 YESVLPLFTPD
+386 YESVSPLFTPD

-409 KASIIAVPQYSF
+409 KASIVAAPHYRF
-421 IQFGNDVICRSIPMQ
+421 IQFGDEVVCRSIPMQ

-442 KVFVEDVTFRFDKDG
+442 KVFIEDVTFRFDKDG

-477 GFVWNNDSRLL
+477 GFRWNNHSRLL

-508 ESVFADDALIIVGK
+508 ESVFSDDALIIVGK
-522 VLKTGAARRMDTPL
+522 ALKTGAVGRMDTPL
-536 FNDPQVQLARY
+536 FNDPQVELTRY
-547 SKTEYIRHLRS
+547 TKAEYIRRLRS

-598 ADTGYLTLLVDLRD
+598 ADTGYLTLLVDMRD
-612 STKPMIHV
+612 SAKPTIHI

-633 LTFLQNGASLLD
+633 LKFLQHGATLLD

>member
-1 MKYLRILLLLLILS
+1 MKYLRIFLLFLILS

-22 LSSKIAKIKANPAYK
+22 LSSKIAKIKADPAYK

-48 ADKEALKNL
+48 ADKEALENL
-57 VRSISV
+57 VRSVSV

-69 SQQEAQMAVNDE
+69 SQQEAQMAVDDE
-81 SVFSENIESRMRTY
+81 SLFSENIESRMKTY
-95 SFATLQNVEQIIL
+95 SFATLQNVGQIIL

-123 EIDKSFEVRRNRAL
+123 EIDKSFEARQDRAL
-137 SFVADANKA
+137 SFVNDANKA
-146 LVSAQIGDA
+146 LKSAQIGDA

-165 LNTIPNGI
+165 LNTIPNGAA
-173 TVKSTVEDGSETLV
+173 VKSRFEDGSETLV

-199 DDLTFDVSDI
+199 DDLTFEVSDMR
-209 QQYPSYST
+209 QSPSYST
-217 VVFDVRYKGIP
+217 VVFDVRFRGIP

-261 DGDQIKLKIEYQ
+261 EGDRLKLKIEYQ

-290 TDVPVFPL
+290 TDVPAFPL
-298 GNIQKFVSVILPKA
+298 GNIQKFVPVMIQKN
-312 EHADKAVSGR
+312 EQEDKAVSGR

-327 EVATN
+327 ENSATIP
-332 MLEMQDDL
+332 ETQDDL

-348 YAQHKEKEYEPV
+348 QEEEYEPV
-360 KFDTPL
+360 KFATPL
-366 DEIPY
+366 DETPY
-371 REIMRLVETAIRQKD
+371 REIMRRIEAAIGQRD
-386 YESVLPLFTPD
+386 YESVSPLFTPD

-409 KASIIAVPQYSF
+409 KASIVAAPHYRF
-421 IQFGNDVICRSIPMQ
+421 IQFGDEVVSRSIPMQ

-442 KVFVEDVTFRFDKDG
+442 KVFIEDVTFRFDKDG

-477 GFVWNNDSRLL
+477 GFRWNNHSRLL

-508 ESVFADDALIIVGK
+508 ESVFSDDALIIVGK
-522 VLKTGAARRMDTPL
+522 ALKTGAVGRMDTPL
-536 FNDPQVQLARY
+536 FNDPQVELTRY
-547 SKTEYIRHLRS
+547 TKAEYIRRLRS

-598 ADTGYLTLLVDLRD
+598 ADTGYLTLLVDMRD
-612 STKPMIHV
+612 SAKPTIHI

-633 LTFLQNGASLLD
+633 LKFLQHGATLLD

>member
-1 MKYLRILLLLLILS
+1 MKYLRIFLLFLILS

-22 LSSKIAKIKANPAYK
+22 LSSKIAKIKADPAYK

-48 ADKEALKNL
+48 ADKEALENL
-57 VRSISV
+57 VRSVSV

-69 SQQEAQMAVNDE
+69 SQQEAQMAVDDE
-81 SVFSENIESRMRTY
+81 SLFSENIESRMKTY
-95 SFATLQNVEQIIL
+95 SFATLQNVGQIIL

-123 EIDKSFEVRRNRAL
+123 EIDKSFEARQDRAL
-137 SFVADANKA
+137 SFVNDANKA
-146 LVSAQIGDA
+146 LKSAQIGDA

-165 LNTIPNGI
+165 LNTIPNGAA
-173 TVKSTVEDGSETLV
+173 VKSRFEDGSETLV

-199 DDLTFDVSDI
+199 DDLTFEVSDMR
-209 QQYPSYST
+209 QSPSYST
-217 VVFDVRYKGIP
+217 VVFDVRFRGIP

-261 DGDQIKLKIEYQ
+261 EGDRLKLKIEYQ

-290 TDVPVFPL
+290 TDVPAFPL
-298 GNIQKFVSVILPKA
+298 GNIQKFVPVMIQKN
-312 EHADKAVSGR
+312 EQEDKAVSGR

-327 EVATN
+327 ENSATIP
-332 MLEMQDDL
+332 ETQDDL

-348 YAQHKEKEYEPV
+348 QEEEYEPV
-360 KFDTPL
+360 KFATPL
-366 DEIPY
+366 DETLY
-371 REIMRLVETAIRQKD
+371 REIMRRIEAAIGQRD
-386 YESVLPLFTPD
+386 YESVSPLFTPD

-409 KASIIAVPQYSF
+409 KASIVAAPHYRF
-421 IQFGNDVICRSIPMQ
+421 IQFGDEVVCRSIPMQ

-442 KVFVEDVTFRFDKDG
+442 KVFIEDVTFRFDKDG

-477 GFVWNNDSRLL
+477 GFRWNNHSRLL

-508 ESVFADDALIIVGK
+508 ESVFSDDALIIVGK
-522 VLKTGAARRMDTPL
+522 ALKTGAVGRMDTPL
-536 FNDPQVQLARY
+536 FNDPQVELTRY
-547 SKTEYIRHLRS
+547 TKAEYIRRLRS

-598 ADTGYLTLLVDLRD
+598 ADTGYLTLLVDMRD
-612 STKPMIHV
+612 SAKPTIHI

-633 LTFLQNGASLLD
+633 LKFLQHGATLLD

>member
-1 MKYLRILLLLLILS
+1 MKYLRIFLLFLILS

-22 LSSKIAKIKANPAYK
+22 LSSKIAKIKADPAYK

-48 ADKEALKNL
+48 ADKEALENL
-57 VRSISV
+57 VRSVSV

-69 SQQEAQMAVNDE
+69 SQQEAQMAVDDE
-81 SVFSENIESRMRTY
+81 SLFSENIESRMKTY
-95 SFATLQNVEQIIL
+95 SFATLQNVGQIIL

-123 EIDKSFEVRRNRAL
+123 EIDKSFEARQDRAL
-137 SFVADANKA
+137 SFVNDANKA
-146 LVSAQIGDA
+146 LKSAQIGDA

-165 LNTIPNGI
+165 LNTIPNGAA
-173 TVKSTVEDGSETLV
+173 VKSRFEDGSETLV

-199 DDLTFDVSDI
+199 DDLTFEVSDMR
-209 QQYPSYST
+209 QSPSYST
-217 VVFDVRYKGIP
+217 VVFDVRFRGIP

-261 DGDQIKLKIEYQ
+261 EGDRLKLKIEYQ

-290 TDVPVFPL
+290 TDVPAFPL
-298 GNIQKFVSVILPKA
+298 GNIQKFVPVMIQKN
-312 EHADKAVSGR
+312 EQEDKAVSGR

-327 EVATN
+327 ENSATIP
-332 MLEMQDDL
+332 ETQDDL

-348 YAQHKEKEYEPV
+348 QEEEYEPV
-360 KFDTPL
+360 KFATPL
-366 DEIPY
+366 DETPY
-371 REIMRLVETAIRQKD
+371 REIMRRIEAAIGQRD
-386 YESVLPLFTPD
+386 YESVSPLFTPD

-409 KASIIAVPQYSF
+409 KASIVAAPHYRF
-421 IQFGNDVICRSIPMQ
+421 IQFGDEVVCRSIPMQ

-442 KVFVEDVTFRFDKDG
+442 KVFIEDVTFRFDKDG

-477 GFVWNNDSRLL
+477 GFRWNNHSRLL

-508 ESVFADDALIIVGK
+508 ESVFSDDALIIVGK
-522 VLKTGAARRMDTPL
+522 ALKTGAVGRMDTPL
-536 FNDPQVQLARY
+536 FNDPQVELTRY
-547 SKTEYIRHLRS
+547 TKAEYIRRLRS

-598 ADTGYLTLLVDLRD
+598 ADTGYLTLLVDMRD
-612 STKPMIHV
+612 SAKPTIHI
-620 RVWNPKKDPNFTA
+620 RVWKPKKDPNFTA
-633 LTFLQNGASLLD
+633 LKFLQHGATLLD

>member
-1 MKYLRILLLLLILS
+1 MKYLRIFLLFLILS

-22 LSSKIAKIKANPAYK
+22 LSSKIAKIKADPAYK

-48 ADKEALKNL
+48 ADKEALENL
-57 VRSISV
+57 VRSVSV

-69 SQQEAQMAVNDE
+69 SQQEAQMAVDDE
-81 SVFSENIESRMRTY
+81 SLFSENIESRMKTY
-95 SFATLQNVEQIIL
+95 SFATLQNVGQIIL

-123 EIDKSFEVRRNRAL
+123 EIDKSFEARQDRAL
-137 SFVADANKA
+137 SFVNDANKA
-146 LVSAQIGDA
+146 LKSAQIGDA

-165 LNTIPNGI
+165 LNTIPNGAA
-173 TVKSTVEDGSETLV
+173 VKSRFEAGSETLV
-187 YTWCHDRICRII
+187 YKWCHDRICRII
-199 DDLTFDVSDI
+199 DDLTFEGSDMR
-209 QQYPSYST
+209 QAPSYST
-217 VVFDVRYKGIP
+217 VVFDVRFRGIP

-261 DGDQIKLKIEYQ
+261 EGDRLKLKIEYQ

-290 TDVPVFPL
+290 TDVPAFPL
-298 GNIQKFVSVILPKA
+298 GNIQKFVPVMIQKN
-312 EHADKAVSGR
+312 EQEDKAVSGR

-327 EVATN
+327 ENSATIP
-332 MLEMQDDL
+332 ETQDDL

-348 YAQHKEKEYEPV
+348 QEEEYEPV
-360 KFDTPL
+360 KFATPL
-366 DEIPY
+366 DETPY
-371 REIMRLVETAIRQKD
+371 REIMRRIEAAIGQRD
-386 YESVLPLFTPD
+386 YESVSPLFTPD

-409 KASIIAVPQYSF
+409 KASIVAAPHYRF
-421 IQFGNDVICRSIPMQ
+421 IQFGDEVVCRSIPMQ

-442 KVFVEDVTFRFDKDG
+442 KVFIEDVTFRFDKDG

-477 GFVWNNDSRLL
+477 GFRWNNHSRLL

-508 ESVFADDALIIVGK
+508 ESVFSDDALIIVGK
-522 VLKTGAARRMDTPL
+522 ALKTGAVGRMDTPL
-536 FNDPQVQLARY
+536 FNDPQVELTRY
-547 SKTEYIRHLRS
+547 TKAEYIRRLRS

-598 ADTGYLTLLVDLRD
+598 ADTGYLTLLVDMRD
-612 STKPMIHV
+612 SAKPTIHI

-633 LTFLQNGASLLD
+633 LKFLQHGATLLD

>member
-1 MKYLRILLLLLILS
+1 MKYLRIFLLFLILS

-22 LSSKIAKIKANPAYK
+22 LSSKIAKIKADPAYK

-48 ADKEALKNL
+48 ADKEALENL
-57 VRSISV
+57 VRSVSV

-69 SQQEAQMAVNDE
+69 SQQEAQMAVDDE
-81 SVFSENIESRMRTY
+81 SLFSENIESRMKTY
-95 SFATLQNVEQIIL
+95 SFATLQNVGQIIL

-123 EIDKSFEVRRNRAL
+123 EIDKSFEARQDRAL
-137 SFVADANKA
+137 SFVNDANKA
-146 LVSAQIGDA
+146 LKSAQIGDA

-165 LNTIPNGI
+165 LNTIPNGA
-173 TVKSTVEDGSETLV
+173 TVKSRFEDGSETLV

-199 DDLTFDVSDI
+199 DDLTFEVSDMR
-209 QQYPSYST
+209 QSPSYST
-217 VVFDVRYKGIP
+217 VVFDVRFRGIP

-261 DGDQIKLKIEYQ
+261 EGDRLKLKIEYQ

-290 TDVPVFPL
+290 TDVPAFPL
-298 GNIQKFVSVILPKA
+298 GNIQKFVPVMIQKN
-312 EHADKAVSGR
+312 EQEDKAVSGR

-327 EVATN
+327 ENSATIP
-332 MLEMQDDL
+332 ETQDDL

-348 YAQHKEKEYEPV
+348 QEEEYEPV
-360 KFDTPL
+360 KFATPL
-366 DEIPY
+366 DETPY
-371 REIMRLVETAIRQKD
+371 REIMRRIEAAIGQRD
-386 YESVLPLFTPD
+386 YESVSPLFTPD

-409 KASIIAVPQYSF
+409 KASIVAAPHYRF
-421 IQFGNDVICRSIPMQ
+421 IQFGDEVVCRSIPMQ

-442 KVFVEDVTFRFDKDG
+442 KVFIEDVTFRFDKDG

-477 GFVWNNDSRLL
+477 GFRWNNHSRLL

-508 ESVFADDALIIVGK
+508 ESVFSDDALIIVGK
-522 VLKTGAARRMDTPL
+522 ALKTGAVGRMDTPL
-536 FNDPQVQLARY
+536 FNDPQVELTRY
-547 SKTEYIRHLRS
+547 TKAEYIRRLRS

-598 ADTGYLTLLVDLRD
+598 ADTGYLTLLVDMRD
-612 STKPMIHV
+612 SAKPTIHI

-633 LTFLQNGASLLD
+633 LKFLQHGATLLD

>member
-1 MKYLRILLLLLILS
+1 MKYLRIFLLFLILS

-22 LSSKIAKIKANPAYK
+22 LSSKIAKIKADPAYK

-48 ADKEALKNL
+48 ADKEALENL
-57 VRSISV
+57 VRSVSV

-69 SQQEAQMAVNDE
+69 SQQEAQMAVDDE
-81 SVFSENIESRMRTY
+81 SLFSENIESRMKTY
-95 SFATLQNVEQIIL
+95 SFATLQNVGQIIL

-123 EIDKSFEVRRNRAL
+123 EIDKSFEARQDRAL
-137 SFVADANKA
+137 SFVNDANKA
-146 LVSAQIGDA
+146 LKSAQIGDA

-165 LNTIPNGI
+165 LNTIPNGAA
-173 TVKSTVEDGSETLV
+173 VKSRFEDGSETLV

-199 DDLTFDVSDI
+199 DDLTFEVSDMR
-209 QQYPSYST
+209 QSPSYST
-217 VVFDVRYKGIP
+217 VVFDVRFRGIP

-261 DGDQIKLKIEYQ
+261 EGDRLKLKIEYQ

-290 TDVPVFPL
+290 TDVPAFPL
-298 GNIQKFVSVILPKA
+298 GNIQKFVPVMIQKN
-312 EHADKAVSGR
+312 EQEDKAVSGR

-327 EVATN
+327 ENSATIP
-332 MLEMQDDL
+332 ETQDDL

-348 YAQHKEKEYEPV
+348 QEEEYEPV
-360 KFDTPL
+360 KFATPL
-366 DEIPY
+366 DETPY
-371 REIMRLVETAIRQKD
+371 REIMRRIEAAIGQRD
-386 YESVLPLFTPD
+386 YESVSPLFTPD

-409 KASIIAVPQYSF
+409 KASIVAAPHYRF
-421 IQFGNDVICRSIPMQ
+421 IQFGDEVVCRSIPMQ

-442 KVFVEDVTFRFDKDG
+442 KVFIEDVTFRFDKDG

-477 GFVWNNDSRLL
+477 GFRWNNHSRLL

-508 ESVFADDALIIVGK
+508 ESVFSDDALIIVGK
-522 VLKTGAARRMDTPL
+522 ALKTGAVGRMDTPL
-536 FNDPQVQLARY
+536 FNDPQVELTRY
-547 SKTEYIRHLRS
+547 TKAEYIRRLRS

-598 ADTGYLTLLVDLRD
+598 ADTGYLTLLVDMRD
-612 STKPMIHV
+612 SAKPTIQI

-633 LTFLQNGASLLD
+633 LKFLQHGATLLD

>member
-1 MKYLRILLLLLILS
+1 MKYLRIFLLFLILS

-22 LSSKIAKIKANPAYK
+22 LSSKIAKIKADPAYK

-48 ADKEALKNL
+48 ADKEALENL
-57 VRSISV
+57 VRSVSV

-69 SQQEAQMAVNDE
+69 SQQEAQMAVDDE
-81 SVFSENIESRMRTY
+81 SLFSENIESRMKTY
-95 SFATLQNVEQIIL
+95 SFATLQNVGQIIL

-123 EIDKSFEVRRNRAL
+123 EIDKSFEARKDRAL
-137 SFVADANKA
+137 SFVNDANKA
-146 LVSAQIGDA
+146 LKSAQIGDA

-165 LNTIPNGI
+165 LNTIPNGAA
-173 TVKSTVEDGSETLV
+173 VKSRFEDGSETLV

-199 DDLTFDVSDI
+199 DDLTFEVSDMR
-209 QQYPSYST
+209 QSPSYST
-217 VVFDVRYKGIP
+217 VVFDVRFRGIP

-261 DGDQIKLKIEYQ
+261 EGDRLKLKIEYQ

-290 TDVPVFPL
+290 TDVPAFPL
-298 GNIQKFVSVILPKA
+298 GNIQKFVPVMIQKN
-312 EHADKAVSGR
+312 EQEDKAVSGR

-327 EVATN
+327 ENSATIP
-332 MLEMQDDL
+332 ETQDDL

-348 YAQHKEKEYEPV
+348 QEEEYEPV
-360 KFDTPL
+360 KFATPL
-366 DEIPY
+366 DETPY
-371 REIMRLVETAIRQKD
+371 REIMRRIEAAIGQRD
-386 YESVLPLFTPD
+386 YESVSPLFTPD

-409 KASIIAVPQYSF
+409 KASIVAAPHYRF
-421 IQFGNDVICRSIPMQ
+421 IQFGDEVVCRSIPMQ

-442 KVFVEDVTFRFDKDG
+442 KVFIEDVTFRFDKDG

-477 GFVWNNDSRLL
+477 GFRWNNHSRLL

-508 ESVFADDALIIVGK
+508 ESVFSDDALIIVGK
-522 VLKTGAARRMDTPL
+522 ALKTGAVGRMDTPL
-536 FNDPQVQLARY
+536 FNDPQVELTRY
-547 SKTEYIRHLRS
+547 TKAEYIRRLRS

-598 ADTGYLTLLVDLRD
+598 ADTGYLTLLVDMRD
-612 STKPMIHV
+612 SAKPTIHI

-633 LTFLQNGASLLD
+633 LKFLQHGATLLD

>member
-1 MKYLRILLLLLILS
+1 
-15 DCAVGQN
+15 
-22 LSSKIAKIKANPAYK
+22 
-37 WGEGSGYTLEE
+37 
-48 ADKEALKNL
+48 
-57 VRSISV
+57 
-63 SVSSSF
+63 
-69 SQQEAQMAVNDE
+69 MAVDDE
-81 SVFSENIESRMRTY
+81 SLFSENIESRMKTY
-95 SFATLQNVEQIIL
+95 SFATLQNVGQIIL

-123 EIDKSFEVRRNRAL
+123 EIDKSFEARQDRAL
-137 SFVADANKA
+137 SFVNDANKA
-146 LVSAQIGDA
+146 LKSAQIGDA

-165 LNTIPNGI
+165 LNTIPNGAA
-173 TVKSTVEDGSETLV
+173 VKSRFEDGSETLV

-199 DDLTFDVSDI
+199 DDLTFEVSDMR
-209 QQYPSYST
+209 QSPSYST
-217 VVFDVRYKGIP
+217 VVFDVRFRGIP

-261 DGDQIKLKIEYQ
+261 EGDRLKLKIEYQ

-290 TDVPVFPL
+290 TDVPAFPL
-298 GNIQKFVSVILPKA
+298 GNIQKFVPVMIQKN
-312 EHADKAVSGR
+312 EQEDKAVSGR

-327 EVATN
+327 ENSATIP
-332 MLEMQDDL
+332 ETQDDL

-348 YAQHKEKEYEPV
+348 QEEEYEPV
-360 KFDTPL
+360 KFATPL
-366 DEIPY
+366 DETPY
-371 REIMRLVETAIRQKD
+371 REIMRRIEAAIGQRD
-386 YESVLPLFTPD
+386 YESVSPLFTPD

-409 KASIIAVPQYSF
+409 KASIVAAPHYRF
-421 IQFGNDVICRSIPMQ
+421 IQFGDEVVCRSIPMQ

-442 KVFVEDVTFRFDKDG
+442 KVFIEDVTFRFDKDG

-477 GFVWNNDSRLL
+477 GFRWNNHSRLL

-508 ESVFADDALIIVGK
+508 ESVFSDDALIIVGK
-522 VLKTGAARRMDTPL
+522 ALKTGAVGRMDTPL
-536 FNDPQVQLARY
+536 FNDPQVELTRY
-547 SKTEYIRHLRS
+547 TKAEYIRRLRS

-598 ADTGYLTLLVDLRD
+598 ADTGYLTLLVDMRD
-612 STKPMIHV
+612 SAKPTIHI

-633 LTFLQNGASLLD
+633 LKFLQHGATLLD

>member
-1 MKYLRILLLLLILS
+1 MKYLRIFLLFLFLS

-22 LSSKIAKIKANPAYK
+22 LSSKIAKIKADPAYK

-48 ADKEALKNL
+48 ADKEALENL
-57 VRSISV
+57 VRSVSV

-69 SQQEAQMAVNDE
+69 SQQEAQMAVDDE
-81 SVFSENIESRMRTY
+81 SLFSENIESRMKTY
-95 SFATLQNVEQIIL
+95 SFATLQNVGQIIL

-123 EIDKSFEVRRNRAL
+123 EIDKSFEARQDRAL
-137 SFVADANKA
+137 SFVNDANKA
-146 LVSAQIGDA
+146 LKSAQIGDA

-165 LNTIPNGI
+165 LNTIPNGAA
-173 TVKSTVEDGSETLV
+173 VKSRFEDGSETLV

-199 DDLTFDVSDI
+199 DDLTFEVSDMR
-209 QQYPSYST
+209 QSPSYST
-217 VVFDVRYKGIP
+217 VVFDVRFRGIP

-261 DGDQIKLKIEYQ
+261 EGDRLKLKIEYQ

-285 RGCFE
+285 RGCFD
-290 TDVPVFPL
+290 TDVPAFPL
-298 GNIQKFVSVILPKA
+298 GNIQKFVPVMIQKN
-312 EHADKAVSGR
+312 EQEDKAVSGR

-327 EVATN
+327 ENSATIP
-332 MLEMQDDL
+332 ETQDDL

-348 YAQHKEKEYEPV
+348 QEEEYEPV
-360 KFDTPL
+360 KFATPL
-366 DEIPY
+366 DETPY
-371 REIMRLVETAIRQKD
+371 REIMRRIEAAIGQRD
-386 YESVLPLFTPD
+386 YESVSPLFTPD

-409 KASIIAVPQYSF
+409 KASIVAAPHYRF
-421 IQFGNDVICRSIPMQ
+421 IQFGDEVVCRSIPMQ

-442 KVFVEDVTFRFDKDG
+442 KVFIEDVTFRFDKDG

-477 GFVWNNDSRLL
+477 GFRWNNHSRLL

-508 ESVFADDALIIVGK
+508 ESVFSDDALIIVGK
-522 VLKTGAARRMDTPL
+522 ALKTGAVGRMDTPL
-536 FNDPQVQLARY
+536 FNDPQVELTRY
-547 SKTEYIRHLRS
+547 TKAEYIRRLRS

-598 ADTGYLTLLVDLRD
+598 ADTGYLTLLVDMRD
-612 STKPMIHV
+612 SAKPTIHI

-633 LTFLQNGASLLD
+633 LKFLQHGATLLD

>member
-1 MKYLRILLLLLILS
+1 MKYLRIFLLFLFLS

-22 LSSKIAKIKANPAYK
+22 LSSKIAKIKADPAYK

-48 ADKEALKNL
+48 ADKEALENL
-57 VRSISV
+57 VRSVSV

-69 SQQEAQMAVNDE
+69 SQQEAQMAVDDE
-81 SVFSENIESRMRTY
+81 SLFSENIESRMKTY
-95 SFATLQNVEQIIL
+95 SFATLQNVGQIIL

-123 EIDKSFEVRRNRAL
+123 EIDKSFEARQDRAL
-137 SFVADANKA
+137 SFVNDANKA
-146 LVSAQIGDA
+146 LKSAQISDA

-165 LNTIPNGI
+165 LNTIPNGAA
-173 TVKSTVEDGSETLV
+173 VKSRFEDGSETLV

-199 DDLTFDVSDI
+199 DDLTFEVSDMR
-209 QQYPSYST
+209 QSPSYST
-217 VVFDVRYKGIP
+217 VVFDVRFRGIP

-261 DGDQIKLKIEYQ
+261 EGDRLKLKIEYQ

-290 TDVPVFPL
+290 TDVPAFPL
-298 GNIQKFVSVILPKA
+298 GNIQKFVPVMIQKN
-312 EHADKAVSGR
+312 EQEDKAVSGR

-327 EVATN
+327 ENSATIP
-332 MLEMQDDL
+332 ETQDDL

-348 YAQHKEKEYEPV
+348 QEEEYEPV
-360 KFDTPL
+360 KFATPL
-366 DEIPY
+366 DETPY
-371 REIMRLVETAIRQKD
+371 REIMRRIEAAIGQRD
-386 YESVLPLFTPD
+386 YESVSPLFTPD

-409 KASIIAVPQYSF
+409 KASIVAAPHYRF
-421 IQFGNDVICRSIPMQ
+421 IQFGDEVVCRSIPMQ

-442 KVFVEDVTFRFDKDG
+442 KVFIEDVTFRFDKDG

-477 GFVWNNDSRLL
+477 GFRWNNHSRLL

-508 ESVFADDALIIVGK
+508 ESVFSDDALIIVGK
-522 VLKTGAARRMDTPL
+522 ALKTGAVGRMDTPL
-536 FNDPQVQLARY
+536 FNDPQVELTRY
-547 SKTEYIRHLRS
+547 TKAEYIRRLRS

-598 ADTGYLTLLVDLRD
+598 ADTGYLTLLVDMRD
-612 STKPMIHV
+612 SAKPTIHI

-633 LTFLQNGASLLD
+633 LKFLQHGATLLD

>member
-1 MKYLRILLLLLILS
+1 MKYLRIFLLFLILS

-22 LSSKIAKIKANPAYK
+22 LSSKIAKIKADPAYK

-48 ADKEALKNL
+48 ADKEALENL
-57 VRSISV
+57 VRSVSV

-69 SQQEAQMAVNDE
+69 SQQEAQMAVDDE
-81 SVFSENIESRMRTY
+81 SLFSENIESRMKTY
-95 SFATLQNVEQIIL
+95 SFATLQNVGQIIL

-123 EIDKSFEVRRNRAL
+123 EIDKSFEARQDRAL
-137 SFVADANKA
+137 SFVNDANKA
-146 LVSAQIGDA
+146 LKSAQISDA

-165 LNTIPNGI
+165 LNTIPNGAA
-173 TVKSTVEDGSETLV
+173 VKSRFEDGSETLV

-199 DDLTFDVSDI
+199 DDLTFEVSDMR
-209 QQYPSYST
+209 QSPSYST
-217 VVFDVRYKGIP
+217 VVFDVRFRGIP

-261 DGDQIKLKIEYQ
+261 EGDRLKLKIEYQ

-290 TDVPVFPL
+290 TDVPAFPL
-298 GNIQKFVSVILPKA
+298 GNIQKFVPVMIQKN
-312 EHADKAVSGR
+312 EQEDKAVSGR

-327 EVATN
+327 ENSATIP
-332 MLEMQDDL
+332 ETQDDL

-348 YAQHKEKEYEPV
+348 QEEEYEPV
-360 KFDTPL
+360 KFATPL
-366 DEIPY
+366 DETPY
-371 REIMRLVETAIRQKD
+371 REIMRRIEAAIGQRD
-386 YESVLPLFTPD
+386 YESVSPLFTPD

-409 KASIIAVPQYSF
+409 KASIVAAPHYRF
-421 IQFGNDVICRSIPMQ
+421 IQFGDEVVCRSIPMQ

-442 KVFVEDVTFRFDKDG
+442 KVFIEDVTFRFDKDG

-477 GFVWNNDSRLL
+477 GFRWNNHSRLL

-508 ESVFADDALIIVGK
+508 ESVFSDDALIIVGK
-522 VLKTGAARRMDTPL
+522 ALKTGAVGRMDTPL
-536 FNDPQVQLARY
+536 FNDPQVELTRY
-547 SKTEYIRHLRS
+547 TKAEYIRRLRS

-598 ADTGYLTLLVDLRD
+598 ADTGYLTLLVDMRD
-612 STKPMIHV
+612 SAKPTIHI

-633 LTFLQNGASLLD
+633 LKFLQHGATLLD